1 MFTVS
6 KSALS
11 LKIISPPNK
20 YPKWTK
26 ISKNFILSLTGNRPL
41 EDSKTA
47 HTERLLHSCH
57 LNVV

>member
-26 ISKNFILSLTGNRPL
+26 ISKNFILSLWARV
-41 EDSKTA
+41 
-47 HTERLLHSCH
+47 H
-57 LNVV
+57 